1 MIRAETTAEQVE
13 NYVKAVESGDI
24 IACKNL
30 KQAVARY
37 RKDMASIG
45 NPEFPFTFSENRASL
60 AVEFFPALLKH
71 SIGEFAGASFHLA
84 DFQRFIVWNLF
95 GFLRDDGSRRFRKM
109 FLSVARKNGKSTFC
123 AGLAIMLAA
132 ADGEAGAQVFI
143 GATKIDQAKI
153 IFQESGR
160 MLRQSP
166 AIGKHATILKDNI
179 SFEVSN
185 SFIRPLG
192 SDKPF
197 DGLNPSGVIFDELH
211 AFKPFN
217 RPFFDTLTTGSG
229 SRRQPLQ
236 VAITTAS
243 DEKGYLYHEEADYCR
258 GVVSGD
264 FVDNSLFGL
273 IFELDE
279 SDDPFDPEFDLQTLK
294 KSNPGLNLSVKPEY
308 LRSQLH
314 EAINKPAA
322 KSRFLRYHG
331 NICVMSQGS
340 LIGSEEYDQASGE
353 LSDWSEAEAIGAGI
367 DLGGRD
373 DLCSY
378 ALAARFKH
386 SEDKDGRPVYRYEVR
401 SRSFIGDDV
410 RRDLNL
416 EPFASFIRDGLLTKT
431 AYPVSVLQER
441 LIEDCLE
448 LGVEY
453 VAYDPFSA
461 SHLAECLTGE
471 GLRPVKMPQS
481 HLHYNEVLEEFFCQI
496 TDGRFKPDIYDRV
509 LRWAFLN
516 MGTDENAKG
525 QKMPTKGKNSEDQ
538 KIDPAVAALMAIKA
552 CKISLPKQTGTL
564 IL

>member
-1 MIRAETTAEQVE
+1 MIRSETNAERVE
-13 NYVKAVESGDI
+13 SYAKAIESGDI
-24 IACKNL
+24 ISCKGIR
-30 KQAVARY
+30 QAVERY
-37 RKDMASIG
+37 RQDRANLG
-45 NPEFPFTFSENRASL
+45 NPEFPFTFSENRADL
-60 AVEFFPALLKH
+60 AIEFFPALLKH
-71 SIGEFAGASFHLA
+71 SIGEYAGASFHLA
-84 DFQRFIVWNLF
+84 DFQRFIVYNLF
-95 GFLRDDGSRRFRKM
+95 GWLRDDGNRRFRKM

-132 ADGEAGAQVFI
+132 ADNEPGAQVFI

-179 SFEVSN
+179 SFQVSD

-211 AFKPFN
+211 SWKAFH

-236 VAITTAS
+236 IAITTAS

-264 FVDNSLFGL
+264 FVDNALFGM

-279 SDDPFDPEFDLQTLK
+279 SDDPFDPGFDIQTLK
-294 KSNPGLNLSVKPEY
+294 KSNPGLNISIKPDY
-308 LRSQLH
+308 LRAQLL

-322 KSRFLRYHG
+322 KSRFLRYIG
-331 NICVMSQGS
+331 NVCVSSQS
-340 LIGSEEYDQASGE
+340 ALITVEDYDRAAGE
-353 LSDWSEAEAIGAGI
+353 LSDWREAEAIGAGI

-386 SEDKDGRPVYRYEVR
+386 GEDKDGRPIYRFEVR
-401 SRSFIGDDV
+401 SASFIGDDC

-416 EPFASFIRDGLLTKT
+416 EPFAGFIRDGLLMKT
-431 AYPVSVLQER
+431 AYPVSALQER

-448 LGVEY
+448 FGIQY

-461 SHLAECLTGE
+461 SQLSENLTGE
-471 GLRPVKMPQS
+471 GLKPVKCPQS
-481 HLHYNEVLEEFFCQI
+481 HVHFNEVIEEFFCQI
-496 TDGRFKPDIYDRV
+496 IDGRFKPDESDRI
-509 LRWAFLN
+509 LKWAFLN
-516 MGTDENAKG
+516 MGTDENARG

-538 KIDPAVAALMAIKA
+538 KIDPAVATLMAIKA
-552 CKISLPKQTGTL
+552 CKVALPKQTGSL